1 MYLTYNVR
9 EYFESIKKL
18 DNSKVL
24 DFGCN
29 HANFLLKEF
38 NGKYIGVDVDN
49 KVLKNNKNKFP
60 QHTWIHY
67 NKYNYQY
74 NCNLHIVDTWP
85 NLPNNIDTVIAFSVF
100 THTTFE
106 EYQYTTSKLQ
116 QHLSND
122 GNILSTFFSS
132 LDKKTLYSVLSHRPE
147 YFKDCQEDIV
157 DKLFKKDVIYL
168 CVNTLSKQVSIFD
181 SLKDLPK
188 FSNRNYF
195 LTFYN
200 DQWLQDN
207 LGGEIIDVTDRFT
220 NILST
225 QKCLKLSTPR

>member
-1 MYLTYNVR
+1 MKATIPINR
-9 EYFESIKKL
+9 I
-18 DNSKVL
+18 
-24 DFGCN
+24 
-29 HANFLLKEF
+29 
-38 NGKYIGVDVDN
+38 N

-157 DKLFKKDVIYL
+157 DKLFKKDVIKIKKMSFKKSSGNVNFEVPYL
-168 CVNTLSKQVSIFD
+168 
-181 SLKDLPK
+181 DLNNK
-188 FSNRNYF
+188 
-195 LTFYN
+195 
-200 DQWLQDN
+200 
-207 LGGEIIDVTDRFT
+207 IV
-220 NILST
+220 
-225 QKCLKLSTPR
+225 